1 MHLLLDLSQYSKSF
15 IISQKSPILLSPFCR
30 ETQNLGES
38 AYSKRS
44 QTPNAPNQSQWGSA
58 AAPKYSG
65 DPNSFSQFI
74 SCFLSIAQRSLWLF
88 NELTHFFWPTSC
100 IFICTGT
107 CLVNLVKWLTT
118 KNFTKFVNIVALEL
132 LLINQP
138 RYVNRKMYRFVFMFF
153 FIEEKAIFR
162 INPTTISKYQH
173 DRKKY
178 TEASSAWQDRRCDH
192 RTIAS
197 CLKINHYLFT

>member
-15 IISQKSPILLSPFCR
+15 IISQKSPIFLSPFCWQ
-30 ETQNLGES
+30 TQNLGES
-38 AYSKRS
+38 AYSKWS
-44 QTPNAPNQSQWGSA
+44 QTLNAPNQSQWGSA

-88 NELTHFFWPTSC
+88 NELTHFFWPISC

-107 CLVNLVKWLTT
+107 CLVNLVTT

-138 RYVNRKMYRFVFMFF
+138 RYAHRKMYRFVFMFF
-153 FIEEKAIFR
+153 FYR
-162 INPTTISKYQH
+162 
-173 DRKKY
+173 RK
-178 TEASSAWQDRRCDH
+178 S
-192 RTIAS
+192 
-197 CLKINHYLFT
+197 NF